1 MNSKKTNITLEQLLA
16 IRQDQ
21 YLEAKM
27 DYELA
32 LRKFSLIN
40 VNKCPDCFEGFYEE
54 KRSEIEANYLSG
66 EIGPS
71 SIEVLELMAQTQ
83 VIFDSCETPGAE
95 ASTSKSN
102 IH

>member
-1 MNSKKTNITLEQLLA
+1 MNNTETNLTLEQLLT
-16 IRQDQ
+16 IRRDQ
-21 YLEAKM
+21 YLEARM

-32 LRKFSLIN
+32 LRKFSLMN

-54 KRSEIEANYLSG
+54 KRSEVEANYLSG
-66 EIGPS
+66 DIGPS

-83 VIFDSCETPGAE
+83 VIFDACETPE
-95 ASTSKSN
+95 AAASASKSQ